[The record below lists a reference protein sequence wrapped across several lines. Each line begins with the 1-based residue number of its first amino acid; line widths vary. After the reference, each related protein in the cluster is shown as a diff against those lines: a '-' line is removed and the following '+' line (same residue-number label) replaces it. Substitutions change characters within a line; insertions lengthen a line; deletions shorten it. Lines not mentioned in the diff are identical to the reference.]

1 MKQFKITYL
10 IDDTLDEHD
19 KLDLSGVFYVSANN
33 KEEAANWFMDNHSI
47 VQLSN
52 IIIEE
57 EA

>member
-10 IDDTLDEHD
+10 IDDALDEHD

-33 KEEAANWFMDNHSI
+33 KEEAANWFMDIHST